1 MITLNGKYN
10 SANVF
15 IDTIDDATKTQIIGF
30 LNNPVF
36 SKGYIAIMPDCHAG
50 KGSVIGFTMPLNNYI
65 IPNIVGVD
73 IGCGMLSVCLDNID
87 INLKELDDFIKSE
100 IPHGSGINK
109 KVSSENNFSIDISRL
124 NEYANKVG
132 ADFEKCLLALGSLGG
147 GNHFIELGKDSN
159 NKIWLTIHSGSRNFG
174 LKIATYYQNKAKE
187 NLKKYFIEDDKFKD
201 LEFLLLDSDD
211 GKEYLEM
218 QNYAIEYALCNRFTI
233 FKKICKFLNYTDN
246 YYDIIHTIHNYIG
259 KDNII
264 RKGATS
270 ALEGEKLVIPFNMRD
285 GIALCVGKGCKK
297 FNYSAP
303 HGAGRILS
311 RTKAMDTLSEE
322 TFENEMKEANIFTTT
337 AKKDTLDEAPEAYKN
352 KDVIIDNIKETVD
365 IIDFIKP
372 IYNFKAGN

>member
-1 MITLNGKYN
+1 MIILNGKYN

-73 IGCGMLSVCLDNID
+73 IGCGMLSVCLGKID
-87 INLKELDDFIKSE
+87 INLEKLDNFIKNE
-100 IPHGSGINK
+100 IPYGSGINK
-109 KVSSENNFSIDISRL
+109 KILDENNFSIDISKL
-124 NEYANKVG
+124 KKYADKIG
-132 ADFEKCLLALGSLGG
+132 ADFEKCLLSIGSLGG
-147 GNHFIELGKDSN
+147 GNHFIELGKDS
-159 NKIWLTIHSGSRNFG
+159 KDMVWLTIHSGSRNFG

-187 NLKKYFIEDDKFKD
+187 NLKKYFIEDKFKD
-201 LEFLLLDSDD
+201 LEFLLAESDD

-218 QNYAIEYALCNRFTI
+218 QNYAIEYALCNRFTM
-233 FKKICKFLNYTDN
+233 FQKIYKFLDCPNT
-246 YYDIIHTIHNYIG
+246 YYDSINTIHNYIG

-264 RKGATS
+264 RKGAVS
-270 ALEGEKLVIPFNMRD
+270 ALEGEKLVIPFNMKD
-285 GIALCVGKGCKK
+285 GIAFCIGKSCKK

-303 HGAGRILS
+303 HGAGRILT
-311 RTKAMDTLSEE
+311 RTKAMKTLSEE
-322 TFENEMKEANIFTTT
+322 AFEEEMKEANIFTTI
-337 AKKDTLDEAPEAYKN
+337 ANKNTLDEAPEAYKS